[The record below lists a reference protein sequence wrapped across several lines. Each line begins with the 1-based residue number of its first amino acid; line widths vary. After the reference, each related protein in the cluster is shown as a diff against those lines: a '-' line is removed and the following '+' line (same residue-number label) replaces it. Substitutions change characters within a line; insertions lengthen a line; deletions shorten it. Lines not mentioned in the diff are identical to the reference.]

1 MRRVIYCGVYWLQNA
16 SAILFAEQNRFN
28 HQTEIKWLQKWC
40 YRQYR
45 YTNKN
50 EANISSFCEIKY
62 VHCFEV
68 TLIMTENTLFSE
80 MVLCG
85 QNDTFLTISL
95 SNLHCLKR
103 TIFPKNHNKQHRG
116 LLWSFSV
123 IFCNTCTFVTD
134 ERVGTILS
142 SWVPL

>member
-1 MRRVIYCGVYWLQNA
+1 MV
-16 SAILFAEQNRFN
+16 AEQNRFN

-40 YRQYR
+40 YRRYR
-45 YTNKN
+45 YTKKN

-68 TLIMTENTLFSE
+68 TLIMTEKSLFSE

-85 QNDTFLTISL
+85 QNDTFLTISP

-103 TIFPKNHNKQHRG
+103 TIFPKNNNTEAYYDLFPWFFATLV
-116 LLWSFSV
+116 LLLLMREWEQFYHLDFHYRKN
-123 IFCNTCTFVTD
+123 IF
-134 ERVGTILS
+134 
-142 SWVPL
+142 